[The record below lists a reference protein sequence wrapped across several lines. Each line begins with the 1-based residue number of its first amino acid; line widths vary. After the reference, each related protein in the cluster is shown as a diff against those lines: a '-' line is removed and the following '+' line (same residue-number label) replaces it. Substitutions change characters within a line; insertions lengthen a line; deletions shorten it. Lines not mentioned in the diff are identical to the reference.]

1 MGSREGWWVATAE
14 SMERSGAMETDAS
27 CHSHLAGG
35 ETHMGREQEVNEAT
49 EGG

>member
-1 MGSREGWWVATAE
+1 MASVESR
-14 SMERSGAMETDAS
+14 ERSGAMETDAS
-27 CHSHLAGG
+27 CHSHLADG